1 MMKLSGKFLALCALV
16 ALAMAMLVPIGAF
29 AAGGKEVKKDGP
41 ITLTV
46 WDFKY
51 GDPRTGAV
59 MKKIDDAFMAAN
71 PGIIIQHI
79 AQPEESYYQLLGTAA
94 AARKGPD
101 IGLFHVGAK
110 HQDFDEY
117 LVDLG
122 KYSASVKSSFT
133 EASVLKGS
141 DKSGKKWEIYPMTM
155 QGMGIY
161 YNKAAFRKAGLD
173 PDKAPKTGV
182 EFLAACEKLKA
193 AGIIPIEAGQSYTT
207 DFLFRCF
214 VANVFADKTPS
225 IGTSA
230 VSFTDP
236 GFVAAASFV
245 KTVIDKGY
253 VNPAGK
259 DRPYF
264 MEAIDL
270 FASGQGG
277 FFVGLLSDVAH
288 WKSFGDGIGK
298 ADVGYFPTI
307 NLPEIKN
314 KDIQAS
320 QAAGIGYGIFT
331 WSAEPSAAARY
342 LEFTSN
348 GPGAEIFSSELGAL
362 SPAKGLD
369 TSKMGYSAL
378 TDINKYLGKT
388 ADDYLN
394 LSGFQGGL
402 EDMAHRLQDQA
413 FILGSLSPKA
423 YAEAM
428 DKAAAEMRV
437 K

>member
-1 MMKLSGKFLALCALV
+1 MNNKGKALALGALV
-16 ALAMAMLVPIGAF
+16 ATATAIFAPIGAF
-29 AAGGKEVKKDGP
+29 AAGQKEAAVAGP
-41 ITLTV
+41 TTLTV

-71 PGIIIQHI
+71 PSIVINHV
-79 AQPEESYYQLLGTAA
+79 AQPEENYYQMLGTSA

-110 HQDFDEY
+110 HQDFDDY
-117 LVDLG
+117 LVDIG
-122 KYSASVKSSFT
+122 KLSGASKARFT
-133 EASVLKGS
+133 EASVAKSS
-141 DKSGKKWEIYPMTM
+141 DKAGKKWEIYPMTM

-173 PDKAPKTGV
+173 PEKAPKTGA

-193 AGIIPIEAGQSYTT
+193 AGIVPIMAGQSYTV

-214 VANVFADKTPS
+214 ASNIFAGDTPK

-230 VSFTDP
+230 VSFADP
-236 GFVAAASFV
+236 GFVAAAEFV
-245 KTVIDKGY
+245 KTIIAKGY
-253 VNPAGK
+253 VDPAGK

-264 MEAIDL
+264 MEAIDT
-270 FASGQGG
+270 FAAGKGA

-298 ADVGYFPTI
+298 SDVGYFPTI

-314 KDIQAS
+314 KDIQTS
-320 QAAGIGYGIFT
+320 QPAGIGYGIFT
-331 WSAEPSAAARY
+331 WSAAPDAAARY
-342 LEFTSN
+342 LEFVSA
-348 GPGAEIFSSELGAL
+348 GAGAEIFSGELGAL
-362 SPAKGLD
+362 SPAKGMD

-378 TDINKYLGKT
+378 TDINKYLGRT

-394 LSGFQGGL
+394 LGGFEGGL
-402 EDMAHRLQDQA
+402 EEQVHRLQDQV
-413 FILGSLSPKA
+413 FLLDTMSPKA

-428 DKAAAEMRV
+428 NKTVTAMRL